1 MEVIYDSKNFK
12 YKNTVVTLGKFDGIH
27 RGHRALIKKMGG
39 FSGLKKVV
47 FTFEQHPSMVKRTEG
62 YEKNFH
68 SIYSNAERRAVLS
81 DLGVDLAVFYPFD
94 KETMEMEAERFVKKV
109 LVEQL
114 DVKALIVGE
123 DFQFGYRRQGNTE
136 LLKHLSERYGYEL
149 IVVEKKGLDDKENSG
164 LKISSSMIR
173 KALVSGNISLA
184 NEMLDAPYFVMGRVD
199 RGKKLGRRI
208 KSPTINVYPDS
219 CKLLPPYGVYATETL
234 IDGVSYK
241 GVTDLG
247 VRPTMEKDSLPRA
260 ECHLFDYDE
269 EIYGKEVRISFLK
282 FIRPEKRF
290 SSLEELMEQI
300 EKDKQHVREFFYE

>member
-27 RGHRALIKKMGG
+27 KGHRALIKKMSG
-39 FSGLKKVV
+39 FLGLKKVV
-47 FTFEQHPSMVKRTEG
+47 FTFEQHPSMVKWTKG

-173 KALVSGNISLA
+173 KALVSGNLSLA
-184 NEMLDAPYFVMGRVD
+184 NEMLDFPYFVMGRVD

-208 KSPTINVYPDS
+208 KSPTINVYPDR
-219 CKLLPPYGVYATETL
+219 CKLLPPYGVYATEAL
-234 IDGVSYK
+234 IDGVLYK

-247 VRPTMEKDSLPRA
+247 VRPTMERDSLPRV